1 MTRKEFN
8 TSQGRFG
15 FLCIPLSR
23 SGLIFPA
30 PAFTYAFDFPEAA
43 FGRGCVRAA
52 VGTRQKPKMMRPTSC
67 QVLLV
72 RINHRAGDYGARSG
86 PRWLRGRVF
95 CSRPEE
101 ATGAGEPAPSPD
113 SAFRSAFVPRGAD
126 LQGYR
131 LRPPG
136 PPLHSPAR
144 PRRRPPPPKSTAL
157 DSLPQRPGSRTPGPS
172 RLRQNS
178 SAMY

>member
-1 MTRKEFN
+1 M
-8 TSQGRFG
+8 
-15 FLCIPLSR
+15 
-23 SGLIFPA
+23 
-30 PAFTYAFDFPEAA
+30 
-43 FGRGCVRAA
+43 RAA

-95 CSRPEE
+95 CSRPAE
-101 ATGAGEPAPSPD
+101 ATGAGEPAPCPD

-126 LQGYR
+126 LQGCR

-136 PPLHSPAR
+136 PPLLSPAR

-157 DSLPQRPGSRTPGPS
+157 DSLRQRPGSRTPGPS
-172 RLRQNS
+172 RVRQNS
-178 SAMY
+178 SAIPSLYRIYCFIHRGLGGGGGGGTNFNCLSRYCIYFDYSVSASP